1 MDFYFKL
8 ESIFQYLFASNSY
21 WSNKFDEFV
30 PFITF
35 QQYNNNVSEWFI

>member
-1 MDFYFKL
+1 MDFCFRL
-8 ESIFQYLFASNSY
+8 ESIYKYLFANNSY

-35 QQYNNNVSEWFI
+35 QHYNNNVSEWFI